1 MQAGAQ
7 LCEQPGWHIAAGGGG
22 GGGGGGMIA
31 GGKQHCGAHD
41 G

>member
-7 LCEQPGWHIAAGGGG
+7 LCEHPAWHIAGGGG

-31 GGKQHCGAHD
+31 DGKQHCGAHD